1 MMDSRKIQEDII
13 GLARTDPKLALERAN
28 ALVKELPREAWTWS
42 IRSHVHETKNDFQN
56 AISDI
61 NRALKLNFN
70 EPANHFHKAKIFI
83 DLKDYNESISSFSN
97 AIDVSENNNFLYYIQ
112 ICRFMRAFCYCKIGD
127 FDSAASDLE
136 NVDDDMETWIDRMR
150 SKDELQQACRNQRLD

>member
-97 AIDVSENNNFLYYIQ
+97 AIDVSENNNFPYYIQ
-112 ICRFMRAFCYCKIGD
+112 ICHFMRAFCYCKLGE
-127 FDSAASDLE
+127 FEAAECDLQY
-136 NVDDDMETWIDRMR
+136 VGDDMQAWIDRLR
-150 SKDELQQACRNQRLD
+150 SKAELLEACRNRQLD